1 MKIHFVI
8 ALADGSIVRGGECDE
23 EIIDQQ
29 PLLEGETLIVG
40 HGHSSTHYVAGGQ
53 IRAYTPEQREARS
66 TFPPYPARWDNTL
79 MRWVDLRDL
88 ETIRTAAWEE
98 IKRRREQAFAARA
111 VSPNGVAYSITADK
125 ANLADRLASLD
136 AAISLGA
143 ATETTTIQWRDR
155 DNVAHELSIIG
166 LRVLAAAMGARGQ
179 AIYERS
185 WALDAQVKAATSS
198 GQLVAIDLEAGW
210 P

>member
-1 MKIHFVI
+1 V
-8 ALADGSIVRGGECDE
+8 
-23 EIIDQQ
+23 
-29 PLLEGETLIVG
+29 LETVNPAITGETHRVDPLTLSIIPY
-40 HGHSSTHYVAGGQ
+40 SEAGRARKLQ
-53 IRAYTPEQREARS
+53 IRRPGFEWSPTTETWLDMRPLEQAKADAWS
-66 TFPPYPARWDNTL
+66 T
-79 MRWVDLRDL
+79 
-88 ETIRTAAWEE
+88 
-98 IKRRREQAFAARA
+98 IKRMREQAFAARA

-155 DNVAHELSIIG
+155 DNVAHEISITG

-179 AIYERS
+179 AIYEHS

>member
-1 MKIHFVI
+1 MKRFVI
-8 ALADGSIVRGGECDE
+8 YRLDGRILGYTHAHEQPNIDDHLYVESQVGDVDTHWVNNGVVTEYSPEAKDALANPPGPGFEWVPALGKWLDMR
-23 EIIDQQ
+23 
-29 PLLEGETLIVG
+29 PLEQAKADAW
-40 HGHSSTHYVAGGQ
+40 ST
-53 IRAYTPEQREARS
+53 
-66 TFPPYPARWDNTL
+66 
-79 MRWVDLRDL
+79 
-88 ETIRTAAWEE
+88 
-98 IKRRREQAFAARA
+98 IKRMREQAFAARA
-111 VSPNGVAYSITADK
+111 ISPNGVAYSITADK

-155 DNVAHELSIIG
+155 DNVAHELSITG

-179 AIYERS
+179 AIYEHS